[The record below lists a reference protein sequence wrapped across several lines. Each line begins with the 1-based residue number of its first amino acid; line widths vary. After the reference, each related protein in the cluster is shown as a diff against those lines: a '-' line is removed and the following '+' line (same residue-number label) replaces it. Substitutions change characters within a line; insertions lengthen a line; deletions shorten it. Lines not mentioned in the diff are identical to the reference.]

1 MARPEK
7 IRLGDLLVQQK
18 LISLDQLQFALE
30 QQKRSGRKLGRVLVD
45 NAFVSEDQISEAVAK
60 QLNIPFINLK
70 YYNVNLEIVRRMPE
84 NQARRFRAVALEE
97 RNGALLVGMADPTDL
112 FAFDEIARLLKRDI
126 DLAVVTEGQL
136 LETIDRVYRR
146 TEEISGLARE
156 VSEDLGDSYIDFGAL
171 SDTVGT
177 EEAPVVKLLQTMF
190 DDATQVR
197 ASDIHIEPQ
206 ESRLQ
211 IRFRIDGALHLQTET
226 DSKIAAALALR
237 LKLMSGLD
245 ISEKRLPQDGRF
257 NMRVRD
263 QAVDVRIST
272 MPTQYGESVVMRL
285 LNQSGSFLTLDK
297 LGMPPD
303 MLKRFRE
310 IIRRSNGMVLVTGP
324 TGSGKTT
331 TLYAGL
337 AEINTIDQKI
347 ITVEDPVEY
356 RLPGINQVQVNE
368 KIELTFSRVLRSA
381 LRQDPDVI
389 LVGEMRDAETA
400 QIGMRAAMTGHLVFS
415 TLHTRDTAGTL
426 FRLVDMGAPKYM
438 VASSVQA
445 VLAQRLLR
453 RVCESCSET
462 HIPTPQ
468 EAEWLEAEG
477 VARSDWGTLL
487 HGRGC
492 SHCNGTG
499 YHGRMGVY
507 EMLEMGQELVDAAA
521 HEDNTHFHAGRARP
535 PEGQDPARCR
545 PARNEAG
552 TYHCCGSDAHQQP
565 GGGLMPVFSYKGRS
579 ARGDLVQG
587 SLEGADSGAIADQ
600 LLNTG
605 ITPTEIKHDLPGCA
619 ERQQPRGQFVETA
632 VDESRRSTR
641 WS

>member
-7 IRLGDLLVQQK
+7 VRLGDLLVQQK
-18 LISLDQLQFALE
+18 LISLEQLQFVLE

-45 NAFVSEDQISEAVAK
+45 NGFITEDQISETLAK
-60 QLNIPFINLK
+60 QLNIPYINLK
-70 YYNVNLEIVRRMPE
+70 YYNPNLEVVRSLPE
-84 NQARRFRAVALEE
+84 NQARRFRALALEE
-97 RNGALLVGMADPTDL
+97 RNGAILVGMTDPTDL
-112 FAFDEIARLLKRDI
+112 FAFDEIARILKRDI
-126 DLAVVTEGQL
+126 DVAVVTEGQL

-146 TEEISGLARE
+146 TDEISGLARE
-156 VSEDLGDSYIDFGAL
+156 VSEDLGEGYIDFGAL

-190 DDATQVR
+190 EDAVQVG
-197 ASDIHIEPQ
+197 ASDVHIEPQ
-206 ESRLQ
+206 ETRLQ
-211 IRFRIDGALHLQTET
+211 IRFRIDGALHLQTEA
-226 DSKIAAALALR
+226 DSKIASAIALR

-257 NMRVRD
+257 NIRVRE
-263 QAVDVRIST
+263 QAIDVRIST

-310 IIRRSNGMVLVTGP
+310 IIQRSNGMVLVTGP

-368 KIELTFSRVLRSA
+368 KIELTFSKVLRAA

-415 TLHTRDTAGTL
+415 TLHTRDSAGTL

-438 VASSVQA
+438 VASSVQV

-453 RVCESCSET
+453 RVCESCREA
-462 HIPTPQ
+462 HQPTPQ
-468 EAEWLEAEG
+468 ETEWLEAEG
-477 VARSDWGTLL
+477 VARGEWGNLM

-507 EMLEMGQELVDAAA
+507 EMLEMTQDLVGAAA
-521 HEDNTHFHAGRARP
+521 HEDNTAFMQAAR
-535 PEGQDPARCR
+535 D
-545 PARNEAG
+545 
-552 TYHCCGSDAHQQP
+552 H
-565 GGGLMPVFSYKGRS
+565 LKGRTLLDAALAEMKNGHTS
-579 ARGDLVQG
+579 
-587 SLEGADSGAIADQ
+587 IAEVMRISNQ
-600 LLNTG
+600 
-605 ITPTEIKHDLPGCA
+605 
-619 ERQQPRGQFVETA
+619 VE
-632 VDESRRSTR
+632 D
-641 WS
+641 

>member
-7 IRLGDLLVQQK
+7 VRLGDLLVQQK
-18 LISLDQLQFALE
+18 LISLEQLQFVLE
-30 QQKRSGRKLGRVLVD
+30 QQKRSGRKLGRVVVD
-45 NAFVSEDQISEAVAK
+45 NGFATEDQISETLAK
-60 QLNIPFINLK
+60 QLNIPYINLK
-70 YYNVNLEIVRRMPE
+70 YHNANLEVVRRLPE
-84 NQARRFRAVALEE
+84 NQARRFRALALEE
-97 RNGALLVGMADPTDL
+97 RNGVILVGMTDPTDL
-112 FAFDEIARLLKRDI
+112 FAFDEITRLLKCDI
-126 DLAVVTEGQL
+126 DVAVVTEGQL

-146 TEEISGLARE
+146 TDEISGLARE
-156 VSEDLGDSYIDFGAL
+156 ISEELGEGYIDFGAL
-171 SDTVGT
+171 SDTVGV

-190 DDATQVR
+190 EDAAQVN

-206 ESRLQ
+206 EKRLQ
-211 IRFRIDGALHLQTET
+211 IRFRIDGALHLQTEA
-226 DSKIAAALALR
+226 DSKIAGSIALR

-257 NMRVRD
+257 NIRVRE

-310 IIRRSNGMVLVTGP
+310 IIHRSNGMVLVTGP

-368 KIELTFSRVLRSA
+368 KIELSFTRVLRSA

-389 LVGEMRDAETA
+389 LIGEMRDTETA

-415 TLHTRDTAGTL
+415 TLHTRDSAGTL
-426 FRLVDMGAPKYM
+426 FRLVDMDVPKYM

-453 RVCESCSET
+453 RVCESCGEA
-462 HIPTPQ
+462 HQPTPQ
-468 EAEWLEAEG
+468 EIEWMEAEG
-477 VARSDWGTLL
+477 VVKGDWGTLM

-507 EMLEMGQELVDAAA
+507 EMLEMTQDLVDAASHA
-521 HEDNTHFHAGRARP
+521 DNAYFMQA
-535 PEGQDPARCR
+535 
-545 PARNEAG
+545 ARNHLKG
-552 TYHCCGSDAHQQP
+552 KTLLDAALHEMKL
-565 GGGLMPVFSYKGRS
+565 GHTS
-579 ARGDLVQG
+579 
-587 SLEGADSGAIADQ
+587 
-600 LLNTG
+600 
-605 ITPTEIKHDLPGCA
+605 
-619 ERQQPRGQFVETA
+619 VEE
-632 VDESRRSTR
+632 VMRISNQVED
-641 WS
+641 

>member
-7 IRLGDLLVQQK
+7 VRLGDLLVHQK
-18 LISLDQLQFALE
+18 LISLDQLQFVLE
-30 QQKRSGRKLGRVLVD
+30 QQKRTGRKLGRVLVD
-45 NAFVSEDQISEAVAK
+45 NGFITEDQISEALAK
-60 QLNIPFINLK
+60 QLNIPYINLK
-70 YYNVNLEIVRRMPE
+70 YYNPNLEIVRRLPE

-97 RNGALLVGMADPTDL
+97 RNGTLLVGMTDPTDL
-112 FAFDEIARLLKRDI
+112 FAFDEIARILKRDI
-126 DLAVVTEGQL
+126 DVAVVTESQL

-146 TEEISGLARE
+146 TDEISGLAKE
-156 VSEDLGDSYIDFGAL
+156 ISDDLGEGYIDFGAL

-190 DDATQVR
+190 EDAAQVN

-206 ESRLQ
+206 ETRLH
-211 IRFRIDGALHLQTET
+211 IRFRIDGALHLQTEA
-226 DSKIAAALALR
+226 DSKIAGSIALR

-257 NMRVRD
+257 NIRVRD
-263 QAVDVRIST
+263 QAMDVRIST

-285 LNQSGSFLTLDK
+285 LKQSGSFLELDK
-297 LGMPPD
+297 LGMPPA

-310 IIRRSNGMVLVTGP
+310 IIHRSNGMVLVTGP

-368 KIELTFSRVLRSA
+368 KIELTFSKVLRSA

-389 LVGEMRDAETA
+389 LIGEMRDAETA

-415 TLHTRDTAGTL
+415 TLHTRDSAGTL
-426 FRLVDMGAPKYM
+426 FRLVDMNVPKYM
-438 VASSVQA
+438 VASSVQV

-453 RVCESCSET
+453 RVCESCSAA
-462 HIPTPQ
+462 HVPTPQ
-468 EAEWLEAEG
+468 EVEWLESEG
-477 VARSDWGTLL
+477 VLPGQWGSLKR
-487 HGRGC
+487 GRGC

-507 EMLEMGQELVDAAA
+507 EMLEMTQELVDSAA
-521 HEDNTHFHAGRARP
+521 HEDNTQFMQAARDHLK
-535 PEGQDPARCR
+535 GNTLIDA
-545 PARNEAG
+545 ALNEMKLG
-552 TYHCCGSDAHQQP
+552 HTSVGEVMRISNQ
-565 GGGLMPVFSYKGRS
+565 
-579 ARGDLVQG
+579 
-587 SLEGADSGAIADQ
+587 
-600 LLNTG
+600 
-605 ITPTEIKHDLPGCA
+605 
-619 ERQQPRGQFVETA
+619 VE
-632 VDESRRSTR
+632 D
-641 WS
+641 

>member
-1 MARPEK
+1 
-7 IRLGDLLVQQK
+7 
-18 LISLDQLQFALE
+18 
-30 QQKRSGRKLGRVLVD
+30 VLVD
-45 NAFVSEDQISEAVAK
+45 NGFISEDQISETLAK
-60 QLNIPFINLK
+60 QLNIPYINLK
-70 YYNVNLEIVRRMPE
+70 YYNPNLEIVRSLPE
-84 NQARRFRAVALEE
+84 NQARRFRALALED
-97 RNGALLVGMADPTDL
+97 RNGAILVGMTDPTDL
-112 FAFDEIARLLKRDI
+112 FAFDEISRILKRDI
-126 DLAVVTEGQL
+126 DVAVVTEGQL

-146 TEEISGLARE
+146 TDEISGLARE
-156 VSEDLGDSYIDFGAL
+156 VSEDLGEGYIDFGAL

-190 DDATQVR
+190 EDAAQVG

-206 ESRLQ
+206 ETRLQ
-211 IRFRIDGALHLQTET
+211 IRFRIDGALHLQTEA
-226 DSKIAAALALR
+226 DSKIASAIALR

-257 NMRVRD
+257 NIRVRE
-263 QAVDVRIST
+263 QAIDVRIST

-310 IIRRSNGMVLVTGP
+310 IIQRSNGMVLVTGP

-337 AEINTIDQKI
+337 SEINTIDQKI

-368 KIELTFSRVLRSA
+368 KIELSFSKVLRAA

-389 LVGEMRDAETA
+389 LIGEMRDAETA

-415 TLHTRDTAGTL
+415 TLHTRDSAGTL

-438 VASSVQA
+438 VASSVQV

-453 RVCESCSET
+453 RVCESCREA
-462 HIPTPQ
+462 HRPTPQ
-468 EAEWLEAEG
+468 ETEWLEAEG
-477 VARSDWGTLL
+477 VARGEWGELV

-507 EMLEMGQELVDAAA
+507 EMLEMTQDLVEAAA
-521 HEDNTHFHAGRARP
+521 HEGNIKFMQAASNH
-535 PEGQDPARCR
+535 
-545 PARNEAG
+545 
-552 TYHCCGSDAHQQP
+552 
-565 GGGLMPVFSYKGRS
+565 LKGRT
-579 ARGDLVQG
+579 
-587 SLEGADSGAIADQ
+587 
-600 LLNTG
+600 LL
-605 ITPTEIKHDLPGCA
+605 DAALA
-619 ERQQPRGQFVETA
+619 EMKLGHTSISEVMRISNQVE
-632 VDESRRSTR
+632 E
-641 WS
+641 